1 MNENNAGSWILLGRS
16 AIRRRILALLVLNP
30 ERRYHLREIARQ
42 VGTSA
47 GTASREAGRLEQA
60 GIIQRTRE
68 GRQVY
73 YQAKP
78 YSVVYESLESILRRT
93 MGAQEVLRRE
103 IGGLAGV
110 KSAVI
115 FGSYVSGTMRPDSD
129 IDLLVVGTPD
139 RDELTEALERAQSE
153 VGRQVNEIVMDDAE
167 LADRRRRGDA
177 FIESVD
183 SGLTIDVL
191 P

>member
-1 MNENNAGSWILLGRS
+1 MRENDATWIFLGRS
-16 AIRRRILALLVLNP
+16 AIRRRILALLALNP

-47 GTASREAGRLEQA
+47 GTASREAKRLEEA
-60 GIIQRTRE
+60 GIIERARE

-73 YQAKP
+73 YQAKQ
-78 YSVVYESLESILRRT
+78 YGVLFESLDSILRRT
-93 MGAQEVLRRE
+93 LGAREALRRE

-115 FGSYVSGTMRPDSD
+115 FGSYVSGKMRLNSD
-129 IDLLVVGTPD
+129 IDLLVVGRPD
-139 RDELTEALERAQSE
+139 RDELTEVLERVQSE
-153 VGRQVNEIVMDDAE
+153 IGRQINEVVMDANE

-177 FIESVD
+177 FIESID
-183 SGLTIDVL
+183 SGRTIEVL

>member
-1 MNENNAGSWILLGRS
+1 MGENDAGWIFLGRS
-16 AIRRRILALLVLNP
+16 AIRRRILALLALNP

-47 GTASREAGRLEQA
+47 GTASREAKRLEDA
-60 GIIQRTRE
+60 GIVERTRE

-73 YQAKP
+73 YQAMREGILF
-78 YSVVYESLESILRRT
+78 ESLESVMRRT
-93 MGAQEVLRRE
+93 MGAHEILRRE
-103 IGGLAGV
+103 IGGIAGV

-115 FGSYVSGTMRPDSD
+115 FGSYVSGKMRLDSD

-139 RDELTEALERAQSE
+139 RDELTEALERAQAA
-153 VGRQVNEIVMDDAE
+153 VGRQINEVVMDAEE

-177 FIESVD
+177 FIESID
-183 SGLTIDVL
+183 SGRTIEVL